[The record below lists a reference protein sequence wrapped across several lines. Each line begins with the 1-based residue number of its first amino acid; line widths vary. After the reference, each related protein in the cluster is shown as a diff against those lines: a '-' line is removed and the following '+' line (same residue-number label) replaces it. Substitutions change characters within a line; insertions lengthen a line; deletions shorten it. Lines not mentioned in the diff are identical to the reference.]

1 MKDIKISKF
10 SRDEFKE
17 KFFDTGIGEKMYG
30 AMPRNE
36 AK

>member
-1 MKDIKISKF
+1 MKAIKISKF

-17 KFFDTGIGEKMYG
+17 KFFDTGIGEKLYG